1 MLLYNYNLT
10 RGPSGSGERESGTHS
25 GTQLWGMCGIL
36 CHLVARQKPTWR
48 IRPKGREELSFLFN
62 GMYGLVNRVAR
73 REGLIPEERR
83 VSCGVRASSVWNLK
97 IQGEGTAPSH

>member
-1 MLLYNYNLT
+1 
-10 RGPSGSGERESGTHS
+10 
-25 GTQLWGMCGIL
+25 MCGIL
-36 CHLVARQKPTWR
+36 CHLVVRQKPTWR

-83 VSCGVRASSVWNLK
+83 VSCGVRATSVWNLK